1 MSKDVQKAP
10 FKKNKIVSWSKTMSP
25 KMKNKMVMLE
35 IKCL

>member
-1 MSKDVQKAP
+1 MSKYVQKAP
-10 FKKNKIVSWSKTMSP
+10 FKKKKISWSKTMSP